1 MTIHSHASS
10 LREQYLEYGF
20 LADLCREMWRRGE
33 AVDVLHSHTD
43 RSGYD
48 VLLEANGLQR
58 HVQLKSSYDGAKTS
72 RQKINVELAARP
84 SGCVVWIRFDPAT
97 LETVSYLWFGDEP
110 GQPLPD
116 LGDRI
121 GKHTKGDRVGTK
133 AERESIPLRANKSET
148 FYGVKFTLEGAGE
161 RSKGMPERLPAALTA
176 SPGLE
181 QSEMASARVVAR
193 CA

>member
-1 MTIHSHASS
+1 MTIHSHDSS

-33 AVDVLHSHTD
+33 PVDVLHSHTD
-43 RSGYD
+43 RCGYD
-48 VLLEANGLQR
+48 VLLEANRLQR

-97 LETVSYLWFGDEP
+97 LEPVGYLWFGAEP
-110 GQPLPD
+110 GRPLPD

-121 GKHTKGDRVGTK
+121 GKHTKGDGIGTK
-133 AERESIPLRANKSET
+133 TERAAIREIGIGRFEKIDTIAKLAERL
-148 FYGVKFTLEGAGE
+148 FGE
-161 RSKGMPERLPAALTA
+161 VLN
-176 SPGLE
+176 
-181 QSEMASARVVAR
+181 
-193 CA
+193 

>member
-1 MTIHSHASS
+1 VPQQDQKTEKDMTIHSHASS

-133 AERESIPLRANKSET
+133 AERESIRVINIGRFEKVGTITELADTLFGRQQAN
-148 FYGVKFTLEGAGE
+148 A
-161 RSKGMPERLPAALTA
+161 
-176 SPGLE
+176 
-181 QSEMASARVVAR
+181 
-193 CA
+193 